1 MESHC
6 SITRISW
13 GAVANQSI
21 TIDQNLWTVAMSRTV
36 FGASL
41 VKTHFDR
48 PIRYEIRYDFD
59 RKLHVN
65 RREVSFRPSFH
76 VDRTVFCE
84 MAPAHDNI
92 LDFH

>member
-1 MESHC
+1 
-6 SITRISW
+6 
-13 GAVANQSI
+13 
-21 TIDQNLWTVAMSRTV
+21 MSRTV

-59 RKLHVN
+59 RKLNVS
-65 RREVSFRPSFH
+65 RGELSFRPLLH
-76 VDRTVFCE
+76 VDRTAFCKF
-84 MAPAHDNI
+84 AAAHDNI